1 MSQNNTNT
9 NYQNRNSNSNNNS
22 NSRSNRN
29 NNTNRNNNRNKH
41 DGGKNT
47 MVKNNKRNKSKNK
60 RTQPYAFVMACNNA
74 TENECFDN
82 QLLGGPSSTKRNE
95 KGLGKTHERNKKIT
109 PLLFERCFL

>member
-9 NYQNRNSNSNNNS
+9 NYQNRNSNINNNS

-47 MVKNNKRNKSKNK
+47 MAKNNKRNKSKNK
-60 RTQPYAFVMACNNA
+60 YAFVMACNNA
-74 TENECFDN
+74 TENECLDN